1 LDERTVVDHEEALAM
16 PQSIVTRTD
25 VVAAPEPIEA
35 LGLFRALPLAVALSA
50 TGWAFLAA
58 LAYAVYA
65 LLS

>member
-1 LDERTVVDHEEALAM
+1 M